1 MSECG
6 AERDFASSV
15 GLLFTGADLRPADIT
30 SALGIEPDHSWCRG
44 EPKRVGTDLHDW
56 GGWRKRIGQRDDGD
70 PFALDLQACVDLL
83 KTKTVELKN
92 LQETGCRCILDCFI
106 SVSRAAL
113 VELPVT
119 LQRDIAELGI
129 EINIA
134 IWGGQDAG

>member
-1 MSECG
+1 MSEGG

-30 SALGIEPDHSWCRG
+30 ATLGLQPDHSWRRG
-44 EPKRVGTDLHDW
+44 EPKGVGTDFHDW

-70 PFALDLQACVDLL
+70 PFAQDLQTCADLL
-83 KTKTVELKN
+83 TTKRMELKK
-92 LQETGCRCILDCFI
+92 LQESGCHCVLDCFI
-106 SVSRAAL
+106 SVSGAAL

-119 LQRDIAELGI
+119 LQRELAALGV